1 MIFTSIM
8 KNKYNVLRT
17 PSPMAK
23 RATARRFRKQRLTSS
38 AYMST
43 MATVR
48 LHTHCKM
55 VVAMR

>member
-1 MIFTSIM
+1 MIFINIM
-8 KNKYNVLRT
+8 KNKYDVLRT

-23 RATARRFRKQRLTSS
+23 RATVRRFRKQRLTSS

-43 MATVR
+43 IATVR
-48 LHTHCKM
+48 LHKHCKM